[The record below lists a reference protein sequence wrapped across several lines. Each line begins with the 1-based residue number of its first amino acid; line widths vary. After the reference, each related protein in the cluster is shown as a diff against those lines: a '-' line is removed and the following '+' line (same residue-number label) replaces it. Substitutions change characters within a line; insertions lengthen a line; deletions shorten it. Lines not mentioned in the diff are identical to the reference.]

1 MANIVNQAQTR
12 VTVDGQQAA
21 NELSVLEKRAQRY
34 RDAMLAANKAG
45 DSTGYD
51 KARKSL
57 NEVNR
62 EMANI
67 RRSSYDVNKVLNNL
81 STTGPKQ
88 LKKAL
93 NELNKELNSGNVA
106 RNSKEWNELQRKIR
120 LVRAE
125 IEKINA
131 EQNASGSRWGRAAEG
146 FNKYF
151 GIVTA
156 FMASIT
162 GLSFAFRKLAEDVAK
177 MDDVY
182 ADVMKTTGWT
192 RDQVLDLNETFKK
205 MDTRTSRESLNDLAR
220 DAGKLGLTARKDV
233 LDFVDAG
240 NQINVALGEDLGEG
254 AIKNIGKLTDVFAL
268 STKELDN
275 LDLKGKM
282 LAIGSAINELGASS
296 TASEAY
302 MVNFAQRLGGV
313 ASQAGISIQNVLGY
327 ASALDQSGQAVEMSA
342 TAVQNFIMKLMSE
355 PAKFA
360 KIAGLEVSKFNN
372 LLKTDTNAAI
382 KQVLTALSEKGGFQA
397 LIPMFQ
403 EMGLDGARAVGV
415 LSALATNINK
425 VNEAQEVSNKA
436 FSAGTSITNEYDVK
450 NNNLQATLE
459 KSRKSFKDAALELG
473 ERLSPALLTSTNYMT
488 YMVKI
493 LPSVIDFF
501 SKYGKYIVYLASV
514 YLAYIAG
521 VKLAVYWEQTKN
533 ATLILSRIITLS
545 QAMATAVATGNT
557 TRAIAAQRL
566 YYTELSKGN
575 LVTKGYI
582 LTTSLLSAA
591 KYALMGNFTKAR
603 VALQAFNL
611 TIKANP
617 VGAFL
622 SAIVL
627 LGGAI
632 YALYQ
637 HLQDGNKELSKQKEL
652 QKSIA
657 EETKK
662 YTDEIAKE
670 QNAFN
675 SLMMAIIKANE
686 KSEIR
691 KSLIKEIKQQYPQ
704 YLKYIDMEVLTNKE
718 LEAVLR
724 NVNAQYEKRYDIAAL
739 KGRTDAEDKIITQ
752 LKDKQISVREE
763 LDKLYNKPRTDGNDE
778 KRIKDLEKEYDSL
791 DKQIKTSLGKVSNYN
806 KQVADIETN
815 MAKENSIDGLMELI
829 EAKNKEIESK
839 KDFIS
844 VPGLSPKAKAKLTKE
859 MSDLAEEVKVYWM
872 KVNNMGAELAE
883 NNKNTPTN
891 TPITPKDKGD
901 KATKERAK
909 IQNEMRKLE
918 IKDNEA
924 RTKILEQFR
933 DGEIKSEFDKDQK
946 LLEQQDKYAKD
957 RKSKLQELL
966 KSVSVSSVKDEVNK
980 QISEIDNQI
989 LQSEIKRQAEI
1000 KKILLAA
1007 DPAAAEQEAYD
1018 RRLQELGLF
1027 GVDREKLTKDQLSAL
1042 ELLEKQ
1048 HQEKMSKIERPKV
1061 TREIKSLDDNQA
1073 REAQILS
1080 QKRAKGLMSERQYQH
1095 QLMLIQIAYAQ
1106 KKMQIN
1112 QLPEDKK
1119 LEIQKDIEDKL
1130 RKLNEENSEI
1140 QDRLTKK
1147 KKLENLSEAR
1157 DAELAF
1163 LDQTFDENLQN
1174 TEVYEQARLAII
1186 QKYALLEEEANL
1198 AKQQRMIEVAQ
1209 FGLDSLQQLLSS
1221 YSSYIQS
1228 ANEAETAAI
1237 NRKYE
1242 AQIKAAGNN
1251 SKRVKKLEEQRDKE
1265 LKEVNRANEER
1276 SFKVQIAQALAS
1288 TAQSAINAYSSTA
1301 AIPIVGPALAPIA
1314 AGVATA
1320 AGMINV
1326 AAIKKQHEAAMA
1338 NYWDGGFTP
1347 KGNKYDIAGYVH
1359 KGEFVA
1365 TQETL
1370 ANPAARSAVNIID
1383 IAQRNNTVSSLKAS
1397 DFATAMEYK
1406 ERIALAPAQRLVS
1419 DIQTTSDNSDY
1430 LIAVLNEVLAVQQ
1443 ALTNRLERPFVTMNT
1458 ATGDNGIKKALTDLE
1473 KMDRNIRRS

>member
-151 GIVTA
+151 GMVTA

-459 KSRKSFKDAALELG
+459 KGRKAFKDAALELG

-501 SKYGKYIVYLASV
+501 SKYGKYLLYVTTIGT
-514 YLAYIAG
+514 AYIAG
-521 VKLAVYWEQTKN
+521 MKLQTLWNNK
-533 ATLILSRIITLS
+533 
-545 QAMATAVATGNT
+545 
-557 TRAIAAQRL
+557 
-566 YYTELSKGN
+566 
-575 LVTKGYI
+575 
-582 LTTSLLSAA
+582 LSAA
-591 KYALMGNFTKAR
+591 LSLTNIQLKIKNTWLIITEASTHLYWMTVSILSGRLQDAR
-603 VALQAFNL
+603 RSFIAFNAVLKTNSIGL
-611 TIKANP
+611 TLAVIAA
-617 VGAFL
+617 VA
-622 SAIVL
+622 
-627 LGGAI
+627 GAI
-632 YALYQ
+632 YLMTQRTKEMITAGKL
-637 HLQDGNKELSKQKEL
+637 LANVNKEATESISSEKAELDLLLRVAKNEKISKEERLKAIKRLNEISPEYLGNLNLENINTQEATNSVKLYTDALLKNAQAKSIQGKVEAEYNKKNDNLLELEKLNAAYKDLNDNAKNNSYRGETYVGIADQLDRIQKRINKLNKENEIIDENLATYSSFYEKTYEKTTDSLKKNQAYLENDLKNEKEKLSILEEQQAARLFPKENNTPAFSNSNTWTDSVATTELNRQVDLQRDIVSGKQKAL
-652 QKSIA
+652 
-657 EETKK
+657 
-662 YTDEIAKE
+662 DLAKE
-670 QNAFN
+670 QQ
-675 SLMMAIIKANE
+675 KVE
-686 KSEIR
+686 KTV
-691 KSLIKEIKQQYPQ
+691 
-704 YLKYIDMEVLTNKE
+704 DT
-718 LEAVLR
+718 
-724 NVNAQYEKRYDIAAL
+724 
-739 KGRTDAEDKIITQ
+739 
-752 LKDKQISVREE
+752 
-763 LDKLYNKPRTDGNDE
+763 
-778 KRIKDLEKEYDSL
+778 
-791 DKQIKTSLGKVSNYN
+791 
-806 KQVADIETN
+806 
-815 MAKENSIDGLMELI
+815 
-829 EAKNKEIESK
+829 
-839 KDFIS
+839 
-844 VPGLSPKAKAKLTKE
+844 PK
-859 MSDLAEEVKVYWM
+859 
-872 KVNNMGAELAE
+872 
-883 NNKNTPTN
+883 
-891 TPITPKDKGD
+891 TPKDKGD

-980 QISEIDNQI
+980 QISEIDNQV

-1106 KKMQIN
+1106 KKLQLDGLTEDQSLQI
-1112 QLPEDKK
+1112 K
-1119 LEIQKDIEDKL
+1119 KDIEDKL

-1443 ALTNRLERPFVTMNT
+1443 ALTNRLEKPFVTMNT